1 MSVVIEAEK
10 APLEMDAD
18 GVIRVGGTRVTLET
32 VVTAYQQGATAE
44 AIAQQYDALALAD
57 VYAVIGFYLRRKPE
71 VDEYVGRSASQSAAV
86 QQVHEKRFDPT
97 GIRDRLLARLTAKAA
112 R

>member
-18 GVIRVGGTRVTLET
+18 GVIHVGGTRVTLET

-44 AIAQQYDALALAD
+44 EIAQQFDALALAD

-86 QQVHEKRFDPT
+86 QQLHESD
-97 GIRDRLLARLTAKAA
+97 TAFHHATCQQA
-112 R
+112 L